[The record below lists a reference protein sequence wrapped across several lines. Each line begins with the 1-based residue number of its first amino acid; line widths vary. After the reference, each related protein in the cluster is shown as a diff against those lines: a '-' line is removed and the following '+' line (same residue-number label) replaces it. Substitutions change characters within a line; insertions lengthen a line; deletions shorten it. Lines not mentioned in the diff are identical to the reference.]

1 MSSKDDRDN
10 RSNQLN
16 PNNSAYESSRGT
28 QSSSYGD
35 DDDSCTPPHAPDYR
49 YITQRPI
56 TRKTGQYGVG
66 VVNQQGQAR
75 FFTFT
80 LEASRE
86 HLFHGTEQTVVTD
99 LEIYFESFTD
109 HLRRMFSQ
117 HFKGYPAL
125 FCLFDGTT
133 SCLPWHVPLDLQNPG
148 QMCGFLAT
156 CSKDVRKDAAP
167 EKIIESLRTV
177 LRPPFEDWGSFRV
190 EARNVSTLKFTYE
203 ERCKTAIMSKP

>member
-1 MSSKDDRDN
+1 MASKDDRDN

-16 PNNSAYESSRGT
+16 PNNSVYASSRDT
-28 QSSSYGD
+28 LTSPYDED
-35 DDDSCTPPHAPDYR
+35 DNSCIPSRAPDYR

-56 TRKTGQYGVG
+56 IRKTGQYGVG
-66 VVNQQGQAR
+66 VVNQQGHAR

-86 HLFHGTEQTVVTD
+86 YFFHGTEQTVVTD
-99 LEIYFESFTD
+99 LEIYFEGFTN
-109 HLRRMFSQ
+109 HLRRMFYQ
-117 HFKGYPAL
+117 HLKGHPDL

-156 CSKDVRKDAAP
+156 YRSDVQKNADP
-167 EKIIESLRTV
+167 EKVIESLQTV

-190 EARNVSTLKFTYE
+190 EDRNVSTSKFTYE
-203 ERCKTAIMSKP
+203 ERCKTAIMGNL